1 MRIDSISIKN
11 YRCYEQLDISLHERL
26 TLFVGKNGAG
36 KTTILDAIAVA
47 ASTFL
52 GGIEGASSRMIDEE
66 DAKYNFYELE
76 GIVDPQHQFPVVIT
90 GHGDCNGDKNLTW
103 TRSLNSAG
111 GRTTIKDA
119 QVLVKVAEKLQK
131 RIMEGDSEVT
141 LPILSYYGTGRLYA
155 QKKEK
160 RDLKTLQKFNRQVGY
175 VDCMAAE
182 SNEKMMLNWFEKMT
196 MKSLQNQ
203 QKTGVVEKI
212 VQLKVVENAICK
224 CFEEISGYSNA
235 VLSFD
240 LDTHRI
246 MLEYEGESGEK
257 CKFAMN
263 EMSDGF
269 KNTLSMI
276 GDIAYR
282 MAVLNPQLGESVL
295 EKTPGIVLID
305 EIDLHL
311 HPEWQ
316 QTILKDL
323 QTVFPRVQFVVT
335 SHAPAVINSVKK
347 ESIRIL
353 DNGKVHQPM
362 EQTYGR
368 DANSILREVMQV
380 GERPEE
386 IQTMLSDFYQLVDE
400 EKIEEAEALL
410 NDIENIVG
418 DTDPEISGAW
428 VTIDFEKMRRE
439 AE

>member
-11 YRCYEQLDISLHERL
+11 YRCYEQVDISLHERL

-36 KTTILDAIAVA
+36 KTTILDAIAVT

-52 GGIEGASSRMIDEE
+52 NGIDGASSRMIDVE

-90 GHGDCNGDKNLTW
+90 GCGDCNGDKNLKW

-131 RIMEGDSEVT
+131 RIMEGDSEVI

-160 RDLKTLQKFNRQVGY
+160 KDLKNLQKFNRQIGY

-212 VQLKVVENAICK
+212 VQLRVVENAICK

-235 VLSFD
+235 ALSFD
-240 LDTHRI
+240 LDVHRI
-246 MLEYEGESGEK
+246 MLEYMDESGEK

-263 EMSDGF
+263 ELSDGF

-282 MAVLNPQLGESVL
+282 MAVLNPQLGENVL
-295 EKTPGIVLID
+295 EKTPGIILID

-323 QTVFPRVQFVVT
+323 QTIFPMVQFIVT

-353 DNGKVHQPM
+353 DNGQVYQPV

-386 IQTMLSDFYQLVDE
+386 IQIMLSNFYQLIDE
-400 EKIEEAEALL
+400 EKIEEAETLL
-410 NDIENIVG
+410 NDIESIVG
-418 DTDPEISGAW
+418 DSDPEISSAW

-439 AE
+439 VE